1 MEEKDLNKENNS
13 SAEEINKKNSEDD
26 CHIKKTSNNE
36 KNEETSNAEKGSST
50 SSDKATE
57 NNNNEKPTKR
67 YKIVIFLSIMTLIL
81 SLCSISYAGLFGGD
95 DLTTKIT
102 KGLSQIQGWILKI
115 ATPAAA
121 VSIGFGL
128 LMKKFSFGDE
138 EKITVGKKLIRSTLF
153 SYAFIL
159 LIDPVISAIQTLFA

>member
-1 MEEKDLNKENNS
+1 MK
-13 SAEEINKKNSEDD
+13 NKKRNNY
-26 CHIKKTSNNE
+26 KKNKIVTSKTYNANNE
-36 KNEETSNAEKGSST
+36 KHSDTKSNTKVTYRIIITSF
-50 SSDKATE
+50 
-57 NNNNEKPTKR
+57 
-67 YKIVIFLSIMTLIL
+67 VFTLL
-81 SLCSISYAGLFGGD
+81 FSCLSISYAGLFGGTD

-102 KGLSQIQGWILKI
+102 KGLTQIQEWILKI

-138 EKITVGKKLIRSTLF
+138 EKITTGKKLIRSTLF

-159 LIDPVISAIQTLFA
+159 LIDPIISAIQTLFA

>member
-1 MEEKDLNKENNS
+1 MEEKGLNKEKTHL
-13 SAEEINKKNSEDD
+13 AMETNKKISENEYYDKKVSNSE
-26 CHIKKTSNNE
+26 KNNE
-36 KNEETSNAEKGSST
+36 ASNSKEDSVADSNESI
-50 SSDKATE
+50 E
-57 NNNNEKPTKR
+57 NNNKKTPTKK
-67 YKIVIFLSIMTLIL
+67 YKIVIVFSIMTLLL
-81 SLCSISYAGLFGGD
+81 SLCNISYAGLFGGD

-102 KGLSQIQGWILKI
+102 KGLSQIQGWILKV

-159 LIDPVISAIQTLFA
+159 LIDPIISAIQTLFA

>member
-1 MEEKDLNKENNS
+1 M
-13 SAEEINKKNSEDD
+13 
-26 CHIKKTSNNE
+26 TS
-36 KNEETSNAEKGSST
+36 
-50 SSDKATE
+50 
-57 NNNNEKPTKR
+57 
-67 YKIVIFLSIMTLIL
+67 
-81 SLCSISYAGLFGGD
+81 
-95 DLTTKIT
+95 KIT
-102 KGLSQIQGWILKI
+102 KGLSQIEDWILKI

-138 EKITVGKKLIRSTLF
+138 EKITLGKKLIRSTIF